1 MKTAKQLLIE
11 SLKAMGADGL
21 CLILTSGEVDCG
33 CGFDDFVPC
42 YGDCTMCVPAIRHC
56 NEYLPMEKEQ

>member
-1 MKTAKQLLIE
+1 MKTAKQLLIAA
-11 SLKAMGADGL
+11 LKNEGADGL
-21 CLILTSGEVDCG
+21 CLILSGEVDCG